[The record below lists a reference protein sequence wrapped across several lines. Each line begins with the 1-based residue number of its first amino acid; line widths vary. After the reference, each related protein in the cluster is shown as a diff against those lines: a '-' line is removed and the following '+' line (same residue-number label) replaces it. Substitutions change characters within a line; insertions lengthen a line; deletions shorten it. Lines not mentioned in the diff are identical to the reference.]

1 MGGSSGA
8 VYGEERAKAWTDAHE
23 QYSVGIDKEMD
34 LHNNWFGRS

>member
-23 QYSVGIDKEMD
+23 QYSVGIDRR
-34 LHNNWFGRS
+34 NGSS